1 MSETIY
7 LGIDLG
13 TSRTSITCSNGTR
26 ETVWSYVGYPKD
38 HVAMKALGGRTVI
51 YGKEAV
57 ENRMSVDLVRP
68 LAGGSIKKRDGK
80 DTDDMKKALRDLLEH
95 AMGLAAIPAGSTI
108 YAVIGAPAEAS
119 VEGKALIIEAASQY
133 VDSAIVCS
141 EPFAVAYGLDFLND
155 TLVIDVGAGTT
166 DLCRVHGTMPQP
178 EDQRTHEVG
187 GDAVDE
193 LFSQLIT
200 ENHPDAQHSIN
211 MVRGIKEKFASVSRN
226 MDPVKV
232 PLTVAG
238 KPKEFDLTEPCYEAC
253 YSLVPPTVAAL
264 QDLIATYDPEFQ
276 AKMRQN
282 ILLGGGGSQIK
293 GLGLAIEEALVEYGS
308 GKVTTVEEPQYAGS
322 NGALKIALDMPQE
335 YWKNFQDQ
343 VKETTQ
349 KSDAEKPA
357 KQNAKSSAK
366 NTAKDDQ
373 KDSEMEREME
383 TTE

>member
-1 MSETIY
+1 MSESIY

-38 HVAMKALGGRTVI
+38 HVAMKALGGRSVI

-57 ENRMSVDLVRP
+57 ENRMSVELIRP

-80 DTDDMKKALRDLLEH
+80 DTDEMKRALRDLLEYSI
-95 AMGLAAIPAGSTI
+95 GLANIPAGSTM

-119 VEGKALIIEAASQY
+119 VEGKAAIVEAATSF

-187 GDAVDE
+187 GDHIDE
-193 LFSQLIT
+193 FFAELIT
-200 ENHPDAQHSIN
+200 ERHPEAQHSIN
-211 MVRGIKEKFASVSRN
+211 MVRACKEKNASVSRN
-226 MDPVKV
+226 MDSVEV
-232 PLTVAG
+232 ELTVKG
-238 KPKEFDLTEPCYEAC
+238 KPQMFDLTECCYEAC
-253 YSLVPPTVAAL
+253 YSLVPPTVEAL

-276 AKMRQN
+276 AKMRNN

-293 GLGLAIEEALVEYGS
+293 GLGRAIEEALGEYGG

-322 NGALKIALDMPQE
+322 NGALKIALDMPEE
-335 YWKNFQDQ
+335 YWKNFESE
-343 VKETTQ
+343 VV
-349 KSDAEKPA
+349 
-357 KQNAKSSAK
+357 SS
-366 NTAKDDQ
+366 TD
-373 KDSEMEREME
+373 
-383 TTE
+383 

>member
-38 HVAMKALGGRTVI
+38 HVAMKALGGRSVI

-57 ENRMSVDLVRP
+57 ENRMSVDLIRP
-68 LAGGSIKKRDGK
+68 LAGGSIKKRDGH
-80 DTDDMKKALRDLLEH
+80 DTDDMKKALRDLLEY
-95 AMGLAAIPAGSTI
+95 AIGLANIPAGSTI

-119 VEGKALIIEAASQY
+119 VEGKAMIIESACDF

-166 DLCRVHGTMPQP
+166 DLCRVHGTMPTA

-187 GDAVDE
+187 GDSIDE
-193 LFSQLIT
+193 LFAELIT
-200 ENHPDAQHSIN
+200 ERHPEAQHSIN
-211 MVRGIKEKFASVSRN
+211 MVRAVKEKFASVSRN
-226 MDPVKV
+226 MDPVNV
-232 PLTVAG
+232 DLTVKG
-238 KPKEFDLTEPCYEAC
+238 KPQKFDLTDCCYEAC
-253 YSLVPPTVAAL
+253 YSLVPPTVEAL

-276 AKMRQN
+276 AKMRSN

-293 GLGLAIEEALVEYGS
+293 GLGLAIEEALAEYGG

-322 NGALKIALDMPQE
+322 NGALKIALDMPE
-335 YWKNFQDQ
+335 DYWKNFQ
-343 VKETTQ
+343 
-349 KSDAEKPA
+349 AEA
-357 KQNAKSSAK
+357 A
-366 NTAKDDQ
+366 
-373 KDSEMEREME
+373 